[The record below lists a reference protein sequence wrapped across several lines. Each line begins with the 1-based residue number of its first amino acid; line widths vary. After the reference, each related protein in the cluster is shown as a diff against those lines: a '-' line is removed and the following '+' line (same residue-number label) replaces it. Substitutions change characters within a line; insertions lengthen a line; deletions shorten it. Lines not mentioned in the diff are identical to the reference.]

1 MTPLRARY
9 LNDSVTTAS
18 PAQLLVMLYDRL
30 VLDLA
35 RGEEALRTGDREG
48 GSAHLKHAQDILIE
62 LRTTLDTSSWSGAP
76 GLAALYG
83 FLITELIS
91 ANIRGNAD
99 KVAVCHSLV
108 APLRDA
114 WREAA
119 QSTAAQVTAAQAAQS
134 AASPAEPAIARVA

>member
-1 MTPLRARY
+1 MTPPRARY

-35 RGEEALRTGDREG
+35 RGEEALRAGDREG
-48 GSAHLKHAQDILIE
+48 GSTSLKHAQDILIE
-62 LRTTLDTSSWSGAP
+62 LRTSLDTSTWSGAP
-76 GLAALYG
+76 GLTALYA

-91 ANIRGNAD
+91 ANVRGDAD
-99 KVAVCHSLV
+99 KVAACHGLV

-114 WREAA
+114 WRQAAALTVSAEAA
-119 QSTAAQVTAAQAAQS
+119 PGNAQ
-134 AASPAEPAIARVA
+134 AEPAIARVA